1 MKVLFA
7 SLVVALLSVASV
19 VESWSARHF
28 KRCVASAVVST
39 GLLSGS
45 TQIVLADTASELFA
59 KATKAIQNNE
69 GEYKALDE
77 EWKATKKTLADTDK
91 LVGNTGAM
99 LASVAQA
106 GDAFTAKVDKLVADD
121 VVTLT
126 NLQAEVNALRAATGL
141 KYKDAEAA
149 AQNPRSNTAATAQLF
164 AKAQNEAAT
173 LAQVWKFVP
182 SQALS

>member
-69 GEYKALDE
+69 GEYKAFDE
-77 EWKATKKTLADTDK
+77 EWKATKRTLADTDK

-106 GDAFTAKVDKLVADD
+106 GDAFTAA
-121 VVTLT
+121 VTLG
-126 NLQAEVNALRAATGL
+126 LLAGWPLSKLHAHAERVAAYVCTQPGGTPPIPADLRVG
-141 KYKDAEAA
+141 
-149 AQNPRSNTAATAQLF
+149 
-164 AKAQNEAAT
+164 
-173 LAQVWKFVP
+173 
-182 SQALS
+182 